1 MKLPE
6 KILYAHEH
14 TTIDLSGPKKNI
26 DCRLDD
32 FDATAAE
39 YRRLAE
45 HGVVG
50 IIDQTN
56 RGMGRNVAYVQKM
69 AAQAGVEITH
79 ATGYYKEPFLP
90 PECYTLTEQQLCDI
104 MVKELTEG
112 IEGTGVRATVI
123 GEIGTSKDITETEA
137 KVFRA
142 ASRAHAETGAPI
154 CTHTTLGTR
163 GLEQLEI
170 FKSFGVDLSRV
181 VLSHIDLSADLDY
194 MKRLLDQGVNIAFDT
209 IGKCNYQPDVSR
221 ADWLSRLCA
230 EGYDTQIVMSMDITR
245 RSNFADRGGV
255 GYSYL
260 LDTFA
265 PLASEAGVPD
275 RAWENLLYRNAL
287 RIYKGQKYQG
297 FEELTMKTYPL
308 HSISLEQAKQLQ
320 FKVIDA
326 VTRNFQGEEV
336 LSLGDLGVVKGL
348 NKPRCT
354 VKVEKVFADTFDA
367 PAALLVRGSGT
378 GAIRWALTA
387 CLKPGDAILVHT
399 SPIYTTTQVTIDAM
413 GLKPIRADFNDLEQL
428 KAVCAQHKDE
438 IRGALVQ
445 LTRQKPEDRYD
456 YKAVIA
462 AIKAALP
469 GIPVVTDD
477 NYAALKVDAIGCQ
490 AGADL
495 STFSC
500 FKILGPEG
508 VGAVIGSKELI
519 NRIYKMQYSGG
530 SQVQGHEAMEALR
543 GLIYAPVALAIQ
555 SEVNEELVRRLNA
568 GEIPHVR
575 QAFLANAQ
583 SKVLLV
589 EFDQEIA
596 EKILDA
602 APKFGAAPHPVGSE
616 SKYEFAPMIY
626 RVSGTFRAQDPTI
639 EHRMI
644 RINPMRSGPDTIIRI
659 LRSCMEQVEEN

>member
-1 MKLPE
+1 
-6 KILYAHEH
+6 
-14 TTIDLSGPKKNI
+14 
-26 DCRLDD
+26 
-32 FDATAAE
+32 
-39 YRRLAE
+39 
-45 HGVVG
+45 
-50 IIDQTN
+50 
-56 RGMGRNVAYVQKM
+56 
-69 AAQAGVEITH
+69 
-79 ATGYYKEPFLP
+79 
-90 PECYTLTEQQLCDI
+90 
-104 MVKELTEG
+104 
-112 IEGTGVRATVI
+112 
-123 GEIGTSKDITETEA
+123 
-137 KVFRA
+137 
-142 ASRAHAETGAPI
+142 
-154 CTHTTLGTR
+154 
-163 GLEQLEI
+163 
-170 FKSFGVDLSRV
+170 
-181 VLSHIDLSADLDY
+181 
-194 MKRLLDQGVNIAFDT
+194 
-209 IGKCNYQPDVSR
+209 
-221 ADWLSRLCA
+221 
-230 EGYDTQIVMSMDITR
+230 
-245 RSNFADRGGV
+245 
-255 GYSYL
+255 
-260 LDTFA
+260 
-265 PLASEAGVPD
+265 
-275 RAWENLLYRNAL
+275 
-287 RIYKGQKYQG
+287 
-297 FEELTMKTYPL
+297 MKTYPL

-462 AIKAALP
+462 AIKTALP

-519 NRIYKMQYSGG
+519 DRIYKMQYSGG

-555 SEVNEELVRRLNA
+555 SEVN
-568 GEIPHVR
+568 
-575 QAFLANAQ
+575 AFLANAQ

>member
-1 MKLPE
+1 
-6 KILYAHEH
+6 
-14 TTIDLSGPKKNI
+14 
-26 DCRLDD
+26 
-32 FDATAAE
+32 
-39 YRRLAE
+39 
-45 HGVVG
+45 
-50 IIDQTN
+50 
-56 RGMGRNVAYVQKM
+56 
-69 AAQAGVEITH
+69 
-79 ATGYYKEPFLP
+79 
-90 PECYTLTEQQLCDI
+90 
-104 MVKELTEG
+104 
-112 IEGTGVRATVI
+112 
-123 GEIGTSKDITETEA
+123 
-137 KVFRA
+137 
-142 ASRAHAETGAPI
+142 
-154 CTHTTLGTR
+154 
-163 GLEQLEI
+163 
-170 FKSFGVDLSRV
+170 
-181 VLSHIDLSADLDY
+181 
-194 MKRLLDQGVNIAFDT
+194 
-209 IGKCNYQPDVSR
+209 
-221 ADWLSRLCA
+221 
-230 EGYDTQIVMSMDITR
+230 
-245 RSNFADRGGV
+245 
-255 GYSYL
+255 
-260 LDTFA
+260 
-265 PLASEAGVPD
+265 
-275 RAWENLLYRNAL
+275 
-287 RIYKGQKYQG
+287 
-297 FEELTMKTYPL
+297 MKTYPL

-519 NRIYKMQYSGG
+519 DRIYKMQYSGG
-530 SQVQGHEAMEALR
+530 SQVQGHEAMAALR
-543 GLIYAPVALAIQ
+543 GLIYAPVALAITGRTCH
-555 SEVNEELVRRLNA
+555 EVAQLLNEGAV
-568 GEIPHVR
+568 PHVK
-575 QAFLANAQ
+575 AAYVANAE
-583 SKVLLV
+583 SKAVIV
-589 EFDQEIA
+589 EFDCDMA
-596 EKILDA
+596 ESVLAA
-602 APKFGAAPHPVGSE
+602 APSLGAAPHPVGCE
-616 SKYEFAPMIY
+616 SRYEFVPMFY
-626 RVSGTFRAQDPTI
+626 RISGTFRAKDPTW
-639 EHRMI
+639 EKRMI
-644 RINPMRSGPDTIIRI
+644 RINVMRAGPQTILRI
-659 LRSCMEQVEEN
+659 LREAVKKSTEA